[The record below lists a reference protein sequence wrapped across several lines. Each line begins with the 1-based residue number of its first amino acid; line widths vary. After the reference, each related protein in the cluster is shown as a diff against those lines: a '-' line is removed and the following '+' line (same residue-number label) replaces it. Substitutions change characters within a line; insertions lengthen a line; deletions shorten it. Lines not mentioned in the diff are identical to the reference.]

1 MGELALPVGSRRQVA
16 VHQGGTAYARTPPF
30 DPDRAY
36 PEAPFGGRIGRETNP
51 AYAGVR
57 SAFQLLDLDPANRGT
72 PAWNPLG
79 ELIAPGSTVLLKPNM
94 IRESHLTRPDEWEQ
108 IITHGSMVRAVLD
121 YVAIALQ
128 GRGRVLIADA
138 PQTDSDFEL
147 IAARMGLS
155 AIQELYARE
164 GSGVAVEVH
173 DLRSSRWRSKDGVI
187 LEREVRSGDPMGAV
201 EVDLGRHS
209 SFYGL
214 EPRVYYGADYDIQ
227 ETNRHHRGERHAYM
241 FSGSAL
247 AADCVI
253 NLPKLKTHK
262 KCGVTLSLKNLVGLN
277 GNKNW
282 LPHYALGAPETGGDQ
297 YPAAS
302 GKSGVEMRVLN
313 RLKAHLPQS
322 SRPVLEAAR
331 VVKRLGARIFG
342 DTEEVVRSGNW
353 HGNDTTWRMALDLAR
368 ILIYAEPGGSLR
380 TAARRGYLTVIDGI
394 VAGEGN
400 GPMAADPRPAGL
412 VLAGG
417 NPGAVDWVA
426 TRLMGFDPARI
437 KVVSEAFAAG
447 ELALADFLPAAIE
460 VRAEDPTTER
470 GRPFRP
476 HFGWIGAIED
486 GRRAEATAG

>member
-1 MGELALPVGSRRQVA
+1 MSDLARPVVARRQVA
-16 VHQGGTAYARTPPF
+16 VHRGGTSYAHTPPF
-30 DPDRAY
+30 DPDTAY
-36 PEAPFGGRIGRETNP
+36 PEAPFPGRVGREPNP

-57 SAFQLLDLDPANRGT
+57 SAFLLLDLDPAHQGAPT
-72 PAWNPLG
+72 WNPLG
-79 ELIAPGSTVLLKPNM
+79 ELIAPGATVLLKPNM

-108 IITHGSMVRAVLD
+108 IITHGSIVRAVLD

-128 GRGRVLIADA
+128 GRGKVVIADA
-138 PQTDSDFEL
+138 PQTDSDFEQ
-147 IAARMGLS
+147 IAARMGLKT
-155 AIQELYARE
+155 IQELYAAQ
-164 GSGVAVEVH
+164 GSGIQVEVH
-173 DLRSSRWRSKDGVI
+173 DLRSSRWRTKDGVI
-187 LEREVRSGDPMGAV
+187 VEREVRAGDPRGAA
-201 EVDLGRHS
+201 EVDLGAHS

-214 EPRVYYGADYDIQ
+214 GPRVYYGADYDIQ
-227 ETNRHHRGERHAYM
+227 ETNRNHQGERHAYM

-302 GKSGVEMRVLN
+302 GKRGVEMRVLN

-368 ILIYAEPGGSLR
+368 VLLYAEPSGALR
-380 TAARRGYLTVIDGI
+380 PAARPGYLTVIDGI
-394 VAGEGN
+394 VGGEGN
-400 GPMAADPRPAGL
+400 GPMAADRRPAGL

-417 NPGAVDWVA
+417 NP
-426 TRLMGFDPARI
+426 
-437 KVVSEAFAAG
+437 AA
-447 ELALADFLPAAIE
+447 
-460 VRAEDPTTER
+460 
-470 GRPFRP
+470 
-476 HFGWIGAIED
+476 
-486 GRRAEATAG
+486 